1 MAANSEAP
9 PSPTTPASD
18 VQPDDGLSSFARA
31 CPAPPV
37 DGGRAVAEVAA
48 GKHGKTAKEK
58 KAEKAKAKTESLA
71 AMAPLATT
79 ISKNKKEIE
88 ALQKARDEIKKK
100 RTCGCQKNQGCQGQT
115 AETHVEVQ
123 QFEQ

>member
-37 DGGRAVAEVAA
+37 DGGRTVAEVAA
-48 GKHGKTAKEK
+48 GKHGKNAKEK

-71 AMAPLATT
+71 AMAPLAGTT
-79 ISKNKKEIE
+79 PKNNKDIS

-100 RTCGCQKNQGCQGQT
+100 NVRLPKKSRMPRTNSGDSC
-115 AETHVEVQ
+115 
-123 QFEQ
+123 

>member
-1 MAANSEAP
+1 MASGTEAP
-9 PSPTTPASD
+9 SSPTTPASD
-18 VQPDDGLSSFARA
+18 VQPDDGVSSFNRA
-31 CPAPPV
+31 CPAPPA
-37 DGGRAVAEVAA
+37 DGGRTTADVAA
-48 GKHGKTAKEK
+48 GKHGKNAKEK

-79 ISKNKKEIE
+79 TSKNKKEIE
-88 ALQKARDEIKKK
+88 ALQKAREEIKKK

-115 AETHVEVQ
+115 AEAHVEVQ

>member
-37 DGGRAVAEVAA
+37 DGGRTTADVAA
-48 GKHGKTAKEK
+48 GKHGKNAKEK
-58 KAEKAKAKTESLA
+58 NAEKKKAKTESLA

-79 ISKNKKEIE
+79 TSNNKKEIS
-88 ALQKARDEIKKK
+88 ALQTSRDEI
-100 RTCGCQKNQGCQGQT
+100 
-115 AETHVEVQ
+115 
-123 QFEQ
+123 